1 MITLLDSQFG
11 FIICRA
17 ERLGLH
23 TPVMFGKIFAL
34 DDIRFKHCKLSIY
47 GETGTRLINEL
58 VLEYMQ
64 FFLCIHF
71 ITNPTEGDRG
81 KEPEFVS

>member
-1 MITLLDSQFG
+1 MY
-11 FIICRA
+11 
-17 ERLGLH
+17 

-34 DDIRFKHCKLSIY
+34 DDIKFKHWKLRSY

-71 ITNPTEGDRG
+71 ITNQTEGDRG
-81 KEPEFVS
+81 QEPGFVS